1 MQNHILRWQMKLLD
15 AKASLWFSLASF
27 RRDKCSHTTHTNT
40 YPPLTMKDSKI
51 AICSSPYGVDTRERC
66 DKKLRT
72 LNTGACKTAVENS
85 KNIKKKTQHLEV
97 RMNEAV
103 GKHWV
108 SQLSLWLQSNSPYIL
123 SHSLLLGQAYQADF
137 FWWQRKYMQQSP
149 FKTVWLNRQVI
160 ALLVTRRMSCSLQ
173 IQPH

>member
-1 MQNHILRWQMKLLD
+1 MQNHILQWQMKLLD

-66 DKKLRT
+66 DEKLRT

-108 SQLSLWLQSNSPYIL
+108 SQFSLWLQSNSPYIL
-123 SHSLLLGQAYQADF
+123 SH
-137 FWWQRKYMQQSP
+137 RQSP
-149 FKTVWLNRQVI
+149 PWTSWSGWLFLMAKKIYATKSFQN
-160 ALLVTRRMSCSLQ
+160 SLAQ
-173 IQPH
+173 RAGNSTTCYQENEL

>member
-123 SHSLLLGQAYQADF
+123 SH
-137 FWWQRKYMQQSP
+137 RQSP
-149 FKTVWLNRQVI
+149 PWTSLSGWLFLMAKKIHATKSFQN
-160 ALLVTRRMSCSLQ
+160 SLAQ
-173 IQPH
+173 QAGNSTTCYQENEL